1 MPKIN
6 KSKIIIILIF
16 VFIFIGL
23 TVRNLHLS
31 SVPFYDWDEGMYAQ
45 IAKEIISNKSIFT
58 TFNGQV
64 WLDKPPL
71 AHILIAGTFLIFGY
85 SEFWA
90 RMSMVVLAFILLILT
105 FLSAKKL
112 FSLISSSKAQPAEEL
127 IASLIPVLILAGSPV
142 FMDRSALLNSDTL
155 IAIGWMGY
163 LLYRDQYWLKLFFLT
178 LGVWSKSVLGL
189 YPLFIDAGITLF
201 RKIIRS
207 KPQKQISDI
216 RKKVLFLLL
225 PSLWYIAGLLK
236 YGQDFIYNH
245 FQSQVLKRISVP
257 IELHIGNKFYY
268 FVYLWER
275 MGLMNILFLV
285 GYFLFLI
292 SIGAQ
297 LFKEG
302 KKIFNQKNLLIIS
315 LLCAPIPFFIFLT
328 FMKTKIYWY
337 VIMFFPFVCL
347 STVYIFIFL
356 KKKAYRILFF
366 IGIMIYFLFS
376 FTGQT
381 FFSKTLNDSTERID
395 LAKCIAKTQYNKVA
409 FLVDEDERKI
419 RNVLEAAHYDTT
431 SSFFYGGS
439 PSFIYYIQ
447 KKVDYF
453 YSIEEFIQKYKQYSL
468 LIISKKDIQNNLI
481 FPALYLNKKII
492 CNNNSWLTIVQ

>member
-1 MPKIN
+1 
-6 KSKIIIILIF
+6 KIIVILIF

-23 TVRNLHLS
+23 TVRNLHLA

-71 AHILIAGTFLIFGY
+71 AHILIAGTFLLFGQ

-90 RMSMVVLAFILLILT
+90 RMSMVLLAFVLLILT
-105 FLSAKKL
+105 YLSAKKL
-112 FSLISSSKAQPAEEL
+112 YSLISLSKIHPTEDL
-127 IASLIPVLILAGSPV
+127 MASLIPVLILAGSPV

-163 LLYRDQYWLKLFFLT
+163 LLYRDQYWLKLFFLI

-189 YPLFIDAGITLF
+189 YPIFIDAGLSLF
-201 RKIIRS
+201 
-207 KPQKQISDI
+207 QKQKFDT
-216 RKKVLFLLL
+216 KKIFSNGLKILILLLL
-225 PSLWYIAGLLK
+225 PSLWYIVGFLK
-236 YGQDFIYNH
+236 YGQGFIYNH

-268 FVYLWER
+268 FAYLWEK
-275 MGLMNILFLV
+275 MGLMNIIFLV

-292 SIGAQ
+292 SIGTQ
-297 LFKEG
+297 FFKEG

-347 STVYIFIFL
+347 STLYIFLFL
-356 KKKAYRILFF
+356 KKKMYRLLFF
-366 IGIMIYFLFS
+366 TGIMIYFLISFS
-376 FTGQT
+376 SQT

-395 LAKCIAKTQYNKVA
+395 LAKCIAKTSYGKVA
-409 FLVDEDERKI
+409 FLVDEDERKV

-439 PSFIYYIQ
+439 PSFVYYIQ
-447 KKVDYF
+447 RKVDYF
-453 YSIEEFIQKYKQYSL
+453 YFVEDFIQKYKQYSI
-468 LIISKKDIQNNLI
+468 LIVSKKDIQSNIIL
-481 FPALYLNKKII
+481 PALYLNKKII
-492 CNNNSWLTIVQ
+492 CNNNNWLTVVQY

>member
-1 MPKIN
+1 
-6 KSKIIIILIF
+6 
-16 VFIFIGL
+16 
-23 TVRNLHLS
+23 
-31 SVPFYDWDEGMYAQ
+31 MYAQ

>member
-6 KSKIIIILIF
+6 KNKIIVILIF

-71 AHILIAGTFLIFGY
+71 AHFLVSGTFLIFGY

-105 FLSAKKL
+105 YLSAKKL
-112 FSLISSSKAQPAEEL
+112 YSLIFLSRVDPTEEL
-127 IASLIPVLILAGSPV
+127 MVSLIPVLILAGSPV

-201 RKIIRS
+201 RKIILS
-207 KPQKQISDI
+207 KPQKQIPDI
-216 RKKVLFLLL
+216 RKKILFLLL
-225 PSLWYIAGLLK
+225 PSLWYIVGFLK
-236 YGQDFIYNH
+236 YGQGFIYNH

-268 FVYLWER
+268 LVYLWEK
-275 MGLMNILFLV
+275 MGLMNILFIV
-285 GYFLFLI
+285 GYILFLI
-292 SIGAQ
+292 NFSIQ
-297 LFKEG
+297 ILKE
-302 KKIFNQKNLLIIS
+302 KKKFFDQKNILIIS
-315 LLCAPIPFFIFLT
+315 LLCAPAPFFIFLT

-337 VIMFFPFVCL
+337 VIMFFPFMCL
-347 STVYIFIFL
+347 STLYIFLFL
-356 KKKAYRILFF
+356 KKRIYKLIFF
-366 IGIMIYFLFS
+366 TGVVVYFLFS
-376 FTGQT
+376 FSSQT
-381 FFSKTLNDSTERID
+381 FFSKTLSDSTERIE
-395 LAKCIAKTQYNKVA
+395 LAKCIAKTPYEKVT
-409 FLVDEDERKI
+409 FLVDDDERKI

-439 PSFIYYIQ
+439 PSFVYYIQ
-447 KKVDYF
+447 RKVDYF
-453 YSIEEFIQKYKQYSL
+453 YFVEDFIKKYKQYSL
-468 LIISKKDIQNNLI
+468 LIISKKDIENNLI
-481 FPALYLNKKII
+481 LPVLYLNKKII
-492 CNNNSWLTIVQ
+492 CNNNNWLTIVQ

>member
-1 MPKIN
+1 MLKIN
-6 KSKIIIILIF
+6 KNKIIVILIF

-71 AHILIAGTFLIFGY
+71 AHILVSGTFLLFGL

-105 FLSAKKL
+105 YLSAKKL

-127 IASLIPVLILAGSPV
+127 MASLIPVLILASSPV
-142 FMDRSALLNSDTL
+142 FMDRSAILNSDTL

-163 LLYRDQYWLKLFFLT
+163 LLYRNQYWLKLFFLT

-201 RKIIRS
+201 KKIILP
-207 KPQKQISDI
+207 KPQKQIFNI
-216 RKKVLFLLL
+216 RKKILFLLL

-236 YGQDFIYNH
+236 YGQGFIYNH

-268 FVYLWER
+268 LVYLWEK
-275 MGLMNILFLV
+275 MGLMNVLFVVGYILFLINV
-285 GYFLFLI
+285 
-292 SIGAQ
+292 SIRI
-297 LFKEG
+297 FKE
-302 KKIFNQKNLLIIS
+302 KKKFFDEKNILIIS
-315 LLCAPIPFFIFLT
+315 LLCAPAPFFIFLT

-337 VIMFFPFVCL
+337 VIMFFPFICL
-347 STVYIFIFL
+347 STLYIFIFL
-356 KKKAYRILFF
+356 KKKVYKMLFF
-366 IGIMIYFLFS
+366 TGVVVYFLFS
-376 FTGQT
+376 FSSQT

-395 LAKCIAKTQYNKVA
+395 LAKCIAKTPYDKVA
-409 FLVDEDERKI
+409 FLVDDDERKI

-439 PSFIYYIQ
+439 PSFVYYIQ
-447 KKVDYF
+447 RKVDYF
-453 YSIEEFIQKYKQYSL
+453 YFVEDFIQKYRQYPL

-481 FPALYLNKKII
+481 LPSLYLNKKII
-492 CNNNSWLTIVQ
+492 CNNNNWLTIVQ